1 MSVWDLYENRTE
13 TRGKDK
19 KEIMRI
25 REERFV
31 NRHIGDNLSYHSVTI
46 DDIDR
51 DVVIIASD
59 NLNEKTI
66 LSLPGED
73 LLHGGLVHWMDNY
86 WLITERD
93 ADTTLYTRAKMIQC
107 NHLLKWVSDDDVIH
121 EQWCIIEDGTKLK
134 RVQAR
139 NSLAHWKRCVI
150 TIPLIAGNPLELYCY
165 NARMKYA

>member
-1 MSVWDLYENRTE
+1 
-13 TRGKDK
+13 
-19 KEIMRI
+19 MRI
-25 REERFV
+25 REERFI

-46 DDIDR
+46 DDTDR

-134 RVQAR
+134 RIMIR
-139 NSLAHWKRCVI
+139 NSLAHWKRYVI
-150 TIPLIAGNPLELYCY
+150 TIPLTAGNPLELYCY
-165 NARMKYA
+165 NARMKYT